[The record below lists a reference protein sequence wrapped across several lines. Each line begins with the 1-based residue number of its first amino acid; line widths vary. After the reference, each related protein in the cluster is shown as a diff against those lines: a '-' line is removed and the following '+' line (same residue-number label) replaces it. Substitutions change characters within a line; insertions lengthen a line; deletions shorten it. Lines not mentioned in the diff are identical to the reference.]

1 MIKAKP
7 ADQENIFEKVFI
19 MSFLFI
25 KWTGPNAFQLVFF
38 SLIYF
43 CSLPGPAFAKF

>member
-38 SLIYF
+38 F
-43 CSLPGPAFAKF
+43 F